1 MRALVVRAGPHFS
14 VADVCTGWIE
24 GLRELGVQ
32 VVDYNL
38 DDRLGFYA
46 GAGTMRDG
54 TFAHLLDEV
63 GAARLASKGIEAAC
77 FEWWPDFV
85 LIVSCFYVPLDI
97 IAVLRARNMKVVILH
112 TESPYEDARQ
122 LARAA
127 HVDLNILNDPTNIDD
142 FTAVAPTIY
151 LPHAYRPTVHRPGPA
166 LPEYSSDFAFVG
178 TGYPSRVAFLEA
190 VDWAGI
196 DVALAGNWGEL
207 ADGSPLGK
215 FVAHD
220 VEECVDNTQ
229 AVEMYRSTKASANL
243 YRREAE
249 HPDLVAGWA
258 MGPRE
263 VELAATGTFYL
274 SEARGEN
281 RAVLP
286 MVPTFEGPQDFGD
299 QLRWWLTHDDE
310 RQAVADAARAAVADR
325 TFAAN
330 AAALLRQL
338 TD

>member
-14 VADVCTGWIE
+14 VADVCAGWVE

-32 VVDYNL
+32 VVDFNL
-38 DDRLGFYA
+38 DDRLGFYSC
-46 GAGTMRDG
+46 AGTMRDG
-54 TFAHLLDEV
+54 EFAPLLDEA
-63 GAARLASKGIEAAC
+63 GAARLAAKGIEAAC

-97 IAVLRARNMKVVILH
+97 LEVLRARRMKVVILH

-122 LARAA
+122 LARAPA
-127 HVDLNILNDPTNIDD
+127 ADLNILNDPTNLDR
-142 FTAVAPTIY
+142 FVEVAPTVY
-151 LPHAYRPTVHRPGPA
+151 LPHAYRPGLHHPA
-166 LPEYSSDFAFVG
+166 PATPKYSSDFCLVG
-178 TGYPSRVAFLEA
+178 TGYPSRVEFLEA
-190 VDWAGI
+190 VDWAGV
-196 DVALAGNWGEL
+196 DVALAGNWGDL
-207 ADGSPLGK
+207 AEGSPLRK

-220 VEECVDNTQ
+220 IDECVDNDQ
-229 AVEMYRSTKASANL
+229 AVELYRSTRASVNI

-263 VELAATGTFYL
+263 VELAATGTFFL
-274 SEARGEN
+274 TEARGEN

-286 MVPTFEGPQDFGD
+286 MVPTFTGPEDFGA
-299 QLRWWLTHDDE
+299 QLHWWLDHDDE
-310 RQAVADAARAAVADR
+310 RRAVADAARAAVAER

-330 AAALLRQL
+330 AAELLRHL